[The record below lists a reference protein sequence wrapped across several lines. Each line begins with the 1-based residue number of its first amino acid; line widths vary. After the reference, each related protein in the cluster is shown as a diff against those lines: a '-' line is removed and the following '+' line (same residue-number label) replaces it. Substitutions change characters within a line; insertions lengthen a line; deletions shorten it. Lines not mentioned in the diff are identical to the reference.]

1 VPGDWHPY
9 RDRQIFLTSK
19 LSATV
24 WLTEQRDFRAK
35 WAILSERSL
44 SIIGDIASSPARIS
58 RAAPL

>member
-1 VPGDWHPY
+1 MWRWHSAH
-9 RDRQIFLTSK
+9 LTSK